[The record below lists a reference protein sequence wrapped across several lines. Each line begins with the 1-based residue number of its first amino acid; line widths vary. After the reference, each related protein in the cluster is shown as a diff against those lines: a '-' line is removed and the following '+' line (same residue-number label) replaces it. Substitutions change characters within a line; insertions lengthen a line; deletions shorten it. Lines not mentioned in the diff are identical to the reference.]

1 MAGSNAPVG
10 DDSSLPISD
19 EDFSSGRTAIR
30 IASVA
35 ALGGLLFGYD
45 SAVINGAVDSI
56 QEDFGIG
63 NAKLG
68 FAVASALLG
77 AAVGAMP
84 AGRIADKIGRISVM
98 KIAAVALPRQCDRH
112 RAGAQCV
119 DWWSLFRVVGGIGV
133 GVASVIAP
141 AYIAETSPPGIRG
154 RLGSLQ
160 QLAIVSGIFV
170 SFAVNWLLQHIAG
183 GPNEPLW
190 LGLEAWRW
198 MFMVMA
204 IPALLYGG
212 AGVHHSRVTAVSRCQ
227 PQDSGS
233 APGADHAARA
243 RRTSRSRSTASGSP
257 WNARTSRRWTDL
269 RKPTGGIYGIVWV
282 GLGLSVFQQF
292 VGINVIFYYSNV
304 LWQAVGFS
312 ADESAVIH
320 RDHVGDQRADHADR
334 DRADRQDRPQ
344 AAAAHRLVRHGGHA
358 DHDGGHLRQRARST
372 RRQAAACPA
381 RPGVIALIA
390 ANLFVVAFG
399 MSWGPV
405 VWVLLGEMF
414 PNRIRAA
421 ALGLA
426 AAGQWAAN
434 WLITVTFP
442 GLREHLGP
450 RLRLLRAV
458 RGAVRPLRLAVGRWR
473 PRACRWRTCT
483 ASIVH
488 HDEADSQR
496 PDGPSAKPAVTARSP
511 TWNNR
516 VP

>member
-1 MAGSNAPVG
+1 MAGSDAPVG
-10 DDSSLPISD
+10 DESSLPITDD
-19 EDFSSGRTAIR
+19 EFSSGRTALR

-63 NAKLG
+63 NAELG

-77 AAVGAMP
+77 AAAGAMT
-84 AGRIADKIGRISVM
+84 AGRIADKIGRIAVM
-98 KIAAVALPRQCDRH
+98 KIAAVLFLISAFGTGFAH
-112 RAGAQCV
+112 EVWAV
-119 DWWSLFRVVGGIGV
+119 VLFRIVGGIGV

-160 QLAIVSGIFV
+160 QLAIVSGIFA
-170 SFAVNWLLQHIAG
+170 SFAVNWLLQFAAG
-183 GPNEPLW
+183 GANEPLW
-190 LGLEAWRW
+190 FGVDAWRW
-198 MFMVMA
+198 MFLAMA
-204 IPALLYGG
+204 VPAVLYG
-212 AGVHHSRVTAVSRCQ
+212 ALAFTIPESPRYLVASHQ
-227 PQDSGS
+227 IPE
-233 APGADHAARA
+233 ARKVL
-243 RRTSRSRSTASGSP
+243 STLLGRKNLEITITRIRDTIEREDKPS
-257 WNARTSRRWTDL
+257 WRDL

-282 GLGLSVFQQF
+282 GLGLSIFQQF

-312 ADESAVIH
+312 ADESAIYTLITSVIN
-320 RDHVGDQRADHADR
+320 VLTTLIAIALIDR
-334 DRADRQDRPQ
+334 IGRKPLLLIGSSGMAVTLITMAVIFANATIGP
-344 AAAAHRLVRHGGHA
+344 
-358 DHDGGHLRQRARST
+358 DGNPSLPGAS
-372 RRQAAACPA
+372 
-381 RPGVIALIA
+381 GVIALIA

-442 GLREHLGP
+442 GLRDHLG
-450 RLRLLRAV
+450 LAYGFYGLCAV
-458 RGAVRPLRLAVGRWR
+458 LSFLFVSRWVQETKGRQLEDMSGETSR
-473 PRACRWRTCT
+473 KAEP
-483 ASIVH
+483 V
-488 HDEADSQR
+488 
-496 PDGPSAKPAVTARSP
+496 
-511 TWNNR
+511 
-516 VP
+516 